1 MGARVMRPS
10 LIDTAGYPPQTVE
23 KVERLLELLTEIGG
37 HPYLAPRL
45 CLHGGTALNVF
56 HLSMP
61 RLSVDAD
68 LTYMGQVAL
77 DAHEAERPLL
87 ESAIRDLATHLG
99 YRITT
104 SGKVE
109 HSGRT
114 FKLRYR
120 HGDQNDLVKVDLIY
134 LNRAP
139 LLPAEIAT
147 CSACSP
153 EVGVRTL
160 ALPELVAGKTKAL
173 FDRLAIRDLYD
184 IHRVQTS
191 GLPEKMA
198 EGDEQRYRLQRRVR
212 LYYTSL
218 STRYPCPIDA
228 TIAERFVHRH
238 EDIETDLYP
247 VLNLADRPTL
257 DEMIDD
263 ASRFIVDHVAPRD
276 DEEKEYLRLLDEESR
291 YEPGLLFSPWPTVLE
306 QALVSPAAAWKVKN
320 LKNRPAPPPSDYP
333 GW

>member
-1 MGARVMRPS
+1 MRPS
-10 LIDTAGYPPQTVE
+10 LIETAGYPPQTVE
-23 KVERLLELLTEIGG
+23 KVERLLELLIEVDG

-45 CLHGGTALNVF
+45 RLHGGTALNVF

-68 LTYMGQVAL
+68 LTYMGEVAL
-77 DAHEAERPLL
+77 DAYEAERPDL
-87 ESAIRDLATHLG
+87 ESAMRDLGTRLG
-99 YRITT
+99 YRVTT
-104 SGKVE
+104 SDKVE

-114 FKLRYR
+114 YKLRYR
-120 HGDQNDLVKVDLIY
+120 YGDQNDLVKVDLIY

-147 CSACSP
+147 CFACSP

-191 GLPEKMA
+191 GLPTQMA
-198 EGDEQRYRLQRRVR
+198 GGDADQYRLQRRVR
-212 LYYTSL
+212 LYYASL

-228 TIAERFVHRH
+228 TIAERFAQRH

-247 VLNLADRPTL
+247 VLNVADRPTL
-257 DEMIDD
+257 DEMIEN
-263 ASRFIVDHVAPRD
+263 AGRFIVDHVAPKE
-276 DEEKEYLRLLDEESR
+276 DEEEEYLRLLDAESQ
-291 YEPGLLFSPWPTVLE
+291 YEPGLLFSRWPAVLE
-306 QALVSPAAAWKVKN
+306 QAAVSPAAAWKVRN
-320 LKNRPAPPPSDYP
+320 LRNRPAPAPSDYP
-333 GW
+333 EW